1 MGLSEYLQMRK
12 MEREAADIRSSLREN
27 RHTPESAKGEMR
39 ANKDDWK
46 KVKKGK
52 KPTLTA
58 AQVRKLESEAK
69 KREKEIAR
77 LKREANK
84 KK

>member
-46 KVKKGK
+46 KVK
-52 KPTLTA
+52 
-58 AQVRKLESEAK
+58 
-69 KREKEIAR
+69 
-77 LKREANK
+77 
-84 KK
+84 